1 MLKIEDNFLEL
12 MYDYLEAF
20 INKVTESDAKSS
32 VQTWIDADDNLS
44 LDLSSDVLN
53 FRLSTENGTIDVY
66 YQQNED
72 DQEYYLD
79 FCVDGESYSG
89 FHCPIDSFSS
99 RLTAAAE
106 VSKMIYNAV
115 C

>member
-12 MYDYLEAF
+12 IYDYLEAF
-20 INKVTESDAKSS
+20 INKVTEPGAKSL

-44 LDLSSDVLN
+44 LDLSSGVLN

-66 YQQNED
+66 YQQYHK
-72 DQEYYLD
+72 EYCLD
-79 FCVDGESYSG
+79 FCVDGEFYSG

-99 RLTAAAE
+99 RLTAAE
-106 VSKMIYNAV
+106 ELSKMIYNAV
-115 C
+115 Y